1 MMAPPNRSPEARR
14 KIRRIRITGWTAL
27 SALLTTIVGF
37 LVWAQTPYPEHP
49 EPLRELYTRDDLTV
63 ESGPDW
69 VVLTPATD
77 SGALYGQALVFLP
90 GARVNPHAYATSFA
104 DTVAGMGLSVVIPR
118 PWWNLALTDPR
129 GLEDFAPLVA
139 PATITMVGGHSMGGV
154 RACALAD
161 DPAISHLF
169 LTASYCANALS
180 QRSVEVLSLHGSRD
194 ELIDEQAIGDA
205 RALMPADYL
214 EVTIEGASHASFGDY
229 GPQSGDGVPTVTR
242 DQAIAAISEQLD
254 SWLTP

>member
-37 LVWAQTPYPEHP
+37 LVWAQTPYPEQP
-49 EPLRELYTRDDLTV
+49 EPLRELYTRDDVTV

-69 VVLTPATD
+69 VALRPASD

-104 DTVAGMGLSVVIPR
+104 DTVAETGLSVLIPR

-129 GLEDFAPLVA
+129 DVDDFAPLLPGVE
-139 PATITMVGGHSMGGV
+139 ITMVGGHSMGGV
-154 RACALAD
+154 RACTLAE
-161 DPAISHLF
+161 DPSISHLF
-169 LTASYCANALS
+169 LAASYCANSLA
-180 QRSVEVLSLHGSRD
+180 QRPVNVLSLHGSRD
-194 ELIDEQAIGDA
+194 ELIDPQAVADA
-205 RALMPADYL
+205 RALMPSDYL

-229 GPQSGDGVPTVTR
+229 GPQAGDGVPTVTR
-242 DQAIAAISEQLD
+242 GQAIAAVSEQLN
-254 SWLTP
+254 SWLAP